1 MLGSPGV
8 ASSLL
13 GQPVLNLGRQL
24 ALRGEE
30 GGDWPYWHSLFGIPD
45 DGQETDVSAASA
57 ALSWLVDGGTAM
69 EQGAKSWSRNL
80 SRRNPLLKTLH
91 YLLCPQRRRG
101 APISSVQSVFDQTKN
116 QGMLARLQC

>member
-8 ASSLL
+8 AGSLL

-69 EQGAKSWSRNL
+69 E
-80 SRRNPLLKTLH
+80 
-91 YLLCPQRRRG
+91 
-101 APISSVQSVFDQTKN
+101 
-116 QGMLARLQC
+116 